1 MNLAGDSPLP
11 QRVVLPQHTS
21 RRSLHPL
28 SRISQS
34 RPPDP
39 LPAKIA
45 TASCSP
51 HPAESGRRS
60 LQVARECALPPFPHP
75 AAPASPRAPQNLP
88 APPESQ
94 SSLFRLR
101 ILLPEPRSLPT
112 PPSTARPY
120 TPIA

>member
-34 RPPDP
+34 RPPNP

-45 TASCSP
+45 TASCSR
-51 HPAESGRRS
+51 HPAVSTRRS
-60 LQVARECALPPFPHP
+60 RLVAQECAPPSFPRRV
-75 AAPASPRAPQNLP
+75 APPSPRAPQNLP
-88 APPESQ
+88 APPKSQ
-94 SSLFRLR
+94 SSLYRLR
-101 ILLPEPRSLPT
+101 ILFPESRFL
-112 PPSTARPY
+112 
-120 TPIA
+120 